1 MELRLVASLKLI
13 DMEELMKKL
22 EEIENL
28 ILDQNLLQKKVLNM
42 EEASQYLGLSVSHL
56 YKLTS
61 ANAIPYYK
69 PNGKRLYF
77 NREELDTWLLRNR
90 NTTREEIESMA
101 ADYLLKN
108 PLKL

>member
-1 MELRLVASLKLI
+1 MR
-13 DMEELMKKL
+13 KL

-42 EEASQYLGLSVSHL
+42 EETSRYLGLSVSHL

-61 ANAIPYYK
+61 ADTIPYYK

-90 NTTREEIESMA
+90 SVTKEELESKA
-101 ADYLLKN
+101 ANYILRNRLKI
-108 PLKL
+108 